1 MKYKLLLNLDY
12 PKASKILFKQQFL
25 ILIFLLSFFVINN
38 CENEVEVDWQLND
51 FKQDDPTL
59 IKILREYYISY
70 PTELLRNIT
79 PYRLNQRHIYGQFR
93 QGDVVDKYYSGSKYG
108 GFFIEAGAYDGETL
122 SNTLFLEVKRNWT
135 GILVEPNPDNYDI
148 LQSLNRKASSID
160 TCLSRRREPEVV
172 DFDAANIFGGIIVK
186 GRPKPGE
193 SIPITDRD
201 RIQKIVEKTRRTI
214 KMQCFPLTSIVY
226 ALGNPK
232 IDYLSLDI
240 EGAELEVL
248 KTIPFD
254 KLNIQLMSLEIIR
267 KKLNHNVPGDHV
279 DPYDEIVNFLDT
291 KGYKIYKSIPHTR
304 EHLSFEVFFEKVK
317 CESV

>member
-1 MKYKLLLNLDY
+1 MKCNLFVHFVKCIDLKKLFNTQFVLLVF
-12 PKASKILFKQQFL
+12 LFMLFDQN
-25 ILIFLLSFFVINN
+25 SCV
-38 CENEVEVDWQLND
+38 NEVEVDWQLNE

-70 PTELLRNIT
+70 PTDLLRNIT
-79 PYRLNQRHIYGQFR
+79 PYRLSPRHIYGQFR
-93 QGDVVDKYYSGSKYG
+93 QGDVVDRYYSGSKYG

-122 SNTLFLEVKRNWT
+122 SNSLFLEVKRNWT
-135 GILVEPNPDNYDI
+135 GILVEPNPDNYKI
-148 LQSLNRKASSID
+148 LQSLNRKASSIE
-160 TCLSRRREPEVV
+160 TCFSRRTEPEVV

-214 KMQCFPLTSIVY
+214 RMQCFPLTSIVY

-254 KLNIQLMSLEIIR
+254 KVNIQLMSLEIIR
-267 KKLNHNVPGDHV
+267 KKLNHDVPGDHV
-279 DPYDEIVNFLDT
+279 DPYDDIVNFLDT
-291 KGYKIYKSIPHTR
+291 KGYKIYKSIPHTK
-304 EHLSFEVFFEKVK
+304 EHLSFEVFFEKVN
-317 CESV
+317 CELP